1 MRQKRNLKNDKRI
14 MSKVI
19 KILVKMGEK
28 VKINKVYELTEKE
41 TREEVEYRVVVE
53 DGGQVDL
60 AAKIVVGEKAVG
72 SEGSLKIKVLLLG
85 EGATAVVVPELE
97 IMTNGVRAFHSASVG
112 KIDEEQWYYLCSRG
126 LSRAEAKKMIVKA
139 FLA

>member
-1 MRQKRNLKNDKRI
+1 MTKTNIESQDCIIYLLWEHGNHP
-14 MSKVI
+14 SV
-19 KILVKMGEK
+19 ESE
-28 VKINKVYELTEKE
+28 KINPLWMDTYHQTLYDQIVSWDKQ
-41 TREEVEYRVVVE
+41 R
-53 DGGQVDL
+53 DL
-60 AAKIVVGEKAVG
+60 ALFCLENKNNFSILWFKC
-72 SEGSLKIKVLLLG
+72 K
-85 EGATAVVVPELE
+85 TAVVVPELE